1 MNTDQQELAAY
12 QRAVELAKD
21 ELSALRRRAEL
32 AEALALTLE
41 KQRDQAEEDALV
53 TRAAI
58 LEWKNAYDRLAGVF
72 DLRIAVDECHAALAG
87 YVGSYYDVVLGEMAK
102 RAERAEADNAAL
114 LHLARSAVECV
125 RKLCYDDG
133 TDAAV
138 KQADRW
144 MHGFEQALQAE
155 HPGATLLAEL
165 AAARAIVTA
174 LRMHHD
180 AGGEVWHSIDADLAA
195 YDKAVKART
204 E

>member
-102 RAERAEADNAAL
+102 RAERAEAELALARAAL
-114 LHLARSAVECV
+114 DQIDKMPVGAYEVDWSNMPEPCEEC
-125 RKLCYDDG
+125 G
-133 TDAAV
+133 E
-138 KQADRW
+138 
-144 MHGFEQALQAE
+144 MHEIANQALAAMKKVRAE
-155 HPGATLLAEL
+155 
-165 AAARAIVTA
+165 
-174 LRMHHD
+174 
-180 AGGEVWHSIDADLAA
+180 
-195 YDKAVKART
+195 
-204 E
+204 